1 MERTLKLRGNQS
13 SPLTI
18 SEMDNNLLYLKE
30 LAESSSNEASEQDVE
45 VYLPLPDSDYG
56 DLLLG
61 TVSLS
66 VKGLY
71 NKDYKNEYER
81 ISFSGLVKL
90 DGVFDFYTNFNP
102 EDNTFSNLKNDFY
115 LPVNYTLIKKDNES
129 DVYISINSTLIDYEY
144 YYDGSIHDISYKILN
159 DEKIYE
165 KYDSDGKSL
174 KYSKRGYIDSTYRI
188 NSGEFPV
195 AVGSTEFFSPVGG
208 DNYGDLYVTKKSS
221 FFELVIKNEFDKPLL
236 DDIDFQVSSV
246 IVTKNSSIGELLNL
260 ADLVNF
266 ITIYSYKDG
275 VIFIKDAE
283 DLIINIK
290 GYINNQTGY

>member
-1 MERTLKLRGNQS
+1 MEKKLKLRGIQNF
-13 SPLTI
+13 PLTI

-45 VYLPLPDSDYG
+45 VYLPLLVSENYG

-61 TVSLS
+61 TVSLL

-71 NKDYKNEYER
+71 NKDNKSGYER

-90 DGVFDFYTNFNP
+90 DGVFNFYNFDS
-102 EDNTFSNLKNDFY
+102 EDNTFSDILENLKNDFY
-115 LPVNYTLIKKDNES
+115 LPVNYTLIKKNNENDV

-144 YYDGSIHDISYKILN
+144 YYDGNIHDISYKISN
-159 DEKIYE
+159 EKIYE
-165 KYDSDGKSL
+165 KYDSNGNSL
-174 KYSKRGYIDSTYRI
+174 EYSKRGYIDSTYRI

-195 AVGSTEFFSPVGG
+195 VGSTQSFSPVGG
-208 DNYGDLYVTKKSS
+208 DNYGKLYVTKKDD
-221 FFELVIKNEFDKPLL
+221 FFELVIKNKFDKPSL

-246 IVTKNSSIGELLNL
+246 IVTKNSSIGESMP
-260 ADLVNF
+260 
-266 ITIYSYKDG
+266 IYSYKGGYKGG

-290 GYINNQTGY
+290 GYINNQTGS

>member
-1 MERTLKLRGNQS
+1 MEKTLKLRGYQS
-13 SPLTI
+13 FPLTI

-45 VYLPLPDSDYG
+45 VYLPLLDSTDYEN
-56 DLLLG
+56 LLLG
-61 TVSLS
+61 TVSLL

-71 NKDYKNEYER
+71 NKDDEGDYER

-90 DGVFDFYTNFNP
+90 DEVFDFYTDFSYP
-102 EDNTFSNLKNDFY
+102 ENNTFSDILENLENDFY
-115 LPVNYTLIKKDNES
+115 LPVNYTLIKKDES

-144 YYDGSIHDISYKILN
+144 YYDGIIHDISYKILN

-165 KYDSDGKSL
+165 KYDSNGNSL
-174 KYSKRGYIDSTYRI
+174 EYSKRGYIDSTYEI
-188 NSGEFPV
+188 NFGEFP
-195 AVGSTEFFSPVGG
+195 ADTDSTESFIPVGG

-221 FFELVIKNEFDKPLL
+221 FFELVIKNQFDKSGLEN
-236 DDIDFQVSSV
+236 IDFQISSI
-246 IVTKNSSIGELLNL
+246 IVTKNSSIGESMP
-260 ADLVNF
+260 
-266 ITIYSYKDG
+266 IYSYKDG

-290 GYINNQTGY
+290 GYINNQTSS